1 MDRRAARDRKYSV
14 DGHVANHGEL
24 ELGAFLG
31 ALVVKRLRGA
41 DLQNASLGH
50 RHGAGGS
57 GIGRRRSVLGALRV
71 SRRRVA
77 RLLSIARLSIPWRRG
92 LLPVALI
99 GRIALL
105 LGWITLLRG
114 VLRRIALLLRR
125 IVLPILGRIAVLR
138 WIVLLRGVVLLGL
151 GLIVGGVLRWRFVIG
166 CRRCA
171 VVLRVGVGGG

>member
-1 MDRRAARDRKYSV
+1 MDRRAARDGKYSV

-24 ELGAFLG
+24 QLGAFLG

-57 GIGRRRSVLGALRV
+57 GIGRRR
-71 SRRRVA
+71 RRVT

-92 LLPVALI
+92 LLPVTLI

-105 LGWITLLRG
+105 LGWITPLRG
-114 VLRRIALLLRR
+114 VLRRIAILLRR
-125 IVLPILGRIAVLR
+125 IVLPVLR
-138 WIVLLRGVVLLGL
+138 RIVLLRGVVLLGL
-151 GLIVGGVLRWRFVIG
+151 GLIVGGVLRWRVVI
-166 CRRCA
+166 
-171 VVLRVGVGGG
+171 